1 MKEQIRTLL
10 LQNPDITLPEAART
24 LGKDPQNNKTFG
36 LAYWQARTLLM
47 EELTGQT
54 IRTLL
59 ENTDRKDLIMKDSNT
74 DRIGT
79 IDTDRIDNEGHIN
92 NMDHTSEGPFDH
104 SVSSASDHTVSF
116 NESTSTDVSSE
127 DMDHIFGDFDISDF

>member
-10 LQNPDITLPEAART
+10 LQNPGITLPEAART
-24 LGKDPQNNKTFG
+24 LGKDPQNNKSFG

-59 ENTDRKDLIMKDSNT
+59 ENTDRKDRIINT
-74 DRIGT
+74 DLIKEEHN
-79 IDTDRIDNEGHIN
+79 TDRIDNEGH
-92 NMDHTSEGPFDH
+92 
-104 SVSSASDHTVSF
+104 
-116 NESTSTDVSSE
+116 TD
-127 DMDHIFGDFDISDF
+127 DMDHMNEGPNTNMSLEDIDQVFGAYDISDF